1 MNGGQTD
8 QLPIERKTAGRSG
21 WTPHAKKPEDGM
33 HEMNTKN
40 LQLLPAL
47 IALATLVGLP
57 SANAQEAEQ
66 AQGAVTEPAA
76 DAEAAAA
83 PEAGEAETPDAQEQ
97 IARDAA
103 EELAVR
109 QNDIIAEA
117 VEALDETERAVE
129 ALADGDDAAALAA
142 LETATGKLELILARR
157 PELALAPVDATI
169 EVVEL
174 LADTPA
180 LREVTSAVELS
191 FISGQYQLARAL
203 LRDFASET
211 VVGVTNLPMATY
223 PDAIKEAARLVD
235 TGQVDEAALVLRA
248 ALGTLVVTETVYP
261 HPLIDAE
268 VHLDAARKL
277 AESAERTEEQNEQLA
292 AALEVARLSLER
304 AEAFGY
310 GTDDDFRDLYDAI
323 REIERETQDGSGI
336 TGLFTGVL
344 DSLSDVISRASDKL
358 LH

>member
-1 MNGGQTD
+1 MKTKY
-8 QLPIERKTAGRSG
+8 LPV
-21 WTPHAKKPEDGM
+21 
-33 HEMNTKN
+33 
-40 LQLLPAL
+40 LPAL
-47 IALATLVGLP
+47 IVLAV
-57 SANAQEAEQ
+57 SAPLLRATAEEAK
-66 AQGAVTEPAA
+66 AAPGAVTEPAA
-76 DAEAAAA
+76 DAEAAPGAATEPAAEADAAPA
-83 PEAGEAETPDAQEQ
+83 PEAGIAATPEAQEQ

-103 EELAVR
+103 GELARR
-109 QNDIIAEA
+109 QDDIIAEA
-117 VEALDETERAVE
+117 VDALDETKRAVE
-129 ALADGDDAAALAA
+129 ALAEGDDAAALAA

-174 LADTPA
+174 VAETSA
-180 LREVTSAVELS
+180 LRDVTSAAEVS
-191 FISGQYQLARAL
+191 FISGRYQVARTL

-211 VVGVTNLPMATY
+211 VVRVANLPMATY

-235 TGQVDEAALVLRA
+235 AGKVDEAAFVLRA
-248 ALGTLVVTETVYP
+248 ALGTLVITETVYP

-277 AESAERTEEQNEQLA
+277 AESADRTDEQNDRLA

-310 GTDDDFRDLYDAI
+310 GTDDDFRDLYDAL
-323 REIERETQDGSGI
+323 REIERETSDGSGI

-344 DSLSDVISRASDKL
+344 DSLAGVISRASDTL
-358 LH
+358 LR